1 MVQWCAQSGCKS
13 LATHDVKMYAP
24 QRWSACKLRVFQ
36 QLTQARWCRWHATV
50 EAYGCGM
57 QHRKEE
63 LMAGVT
69 FDITGIQ
76 AVQQRLQ
83 QMAAEVLPLM
93 GIALHQE
100 AEAILEAESAISSS

>member
-50 EAYGCGM
+50 EA
-57 QHRKEE
+57 
-63 LMAGVT
+63 
-69 FDITGIQ
+69 
-76 AVQQRLQ
+76 RLRN
-83 QMAAEVLPLM
+83 AA
-93 GIALHQE
+93 QE
-100 AEAILEAESAISSS
+100 RRTHGRGHV